1 MREIVSGEVE
11 CVWALGA
18 ELGESPLW
26 APSEN
31 ALYFLDIEA
40 PAIHRFSASGER
52 STWPMPGKV
61 AALALRRGGGLIGA
75 FPDGVF
81 ALDLDLDDPRTLLVD
96 PEPDRSHN
104 RLNDGRCDAAGRFWV
119 GSMDDDEKRATGAL
133 HRIDGD
139 RKVQLMDDGYIASN
153 GPAFSPD
160 GRTLYVSDTFEHLIY
175 AFDVDANGDVAN
187 RRVFARF
194 ADADG
199 RPDGLTVDA
208 DGGVWAAGWDG
219 GALTRFSPNGKRE
232 TIVQLPAARVTA
244 CAFGGRDLDCLYI
257 TTARTGLSAADLAA
271 QPLAGGLFAVDV
283 GMRGL
288 APYEYGG

>member
-18 ELGESPLW
+18 ELGESPIW
-26 APSEN
+26 APAEN

-40 PAIHRFSASGER
+40 PAIHRFTVSGER
-52 STWPMPGKV
+52 STWPMPGKIG
-61 AALALRRGGGLIGA
+61 ALALRRGGGLIGA

-81 ALDLDLDDPRTLLVD
+81 ALDLDGPRTLLVD
-96 PEPDRSHN
+96 PEPGRSHN
-104 RLNDGRCDAAGRFWV
+104 RLNDGRCDGAGRFWV
-119 GSMDDDEKRATGAL
+119 GSMDDDEKCTTGAL
-133 HRIDGD
+133 HRIDAD
-139 RKVQLMDDGYIASN
+139 RNVHLMDDGYIAAN

-160 GRTLYVSDTFEHLIY
+160 GRTLYESDTFERVIY
-175 AFDVDANGDVAN
+175 AFDVDADGDVAN

-194 ADADG
+194 DDGDG

-219 GALTRFSPNGKRE
+219 WALTRFWPSGKRD
-232 TIVQLPAARVTA
+232 TNVQLPAARVTA

-257 TTARTGLSAADLAA
+257 TTARTGLSAAALAA

-283 GMRGL
+283 GMRGVT
-288 APYEYGG
+288 PYEYGG